1 MSASS
6 TLDIDRYL
14 SNIDQTSPVTSKG
27 RVKEVIGLLVRAI
40 VPEARVGELCLI
52 LNSRLPAEVK
62 AEVVGFQGGDVLL
75 MALGDLADIGPES
88 EVVPTGRS
96 LTIRV
101 GENLLGRV
109 LTGLGEPMDAA
120 Q

>member
-1 MSASS
+1 MSAPS
-6 TLDIDRYL
+6 TLDIGRYL
-14 SNIDQTSPVTSKG
+14 SKIDRTSPVSSKG

-52 LNSRLPAEVK
+52 HNSRSPAAVK

-75 MALGDLADIGPES
+75 MPLGELADIGPES
-88 EVVPTGRS
+88 EVVPAGHH

-101 GENLLGRV
+101 GE
-109 LTGLGEPMDAA
+109 
-120 Q
+120 